1 MIRFDMSEYQ
11 NKEDIYRLIG
21 SNLHGEKI
29 QGKLATAIREHP
41 FSLVLFD
48 EIEKA
53 NRDILD
59 IFLQIL
65 DEGHMTDGNGRI
77 VSFTNTIIICTS
89 NAGANLVR
97 ESIQGGEAYDKTK
110 KDLINYLQDNNIYR
124 PEFIN
129 RFTSVV
135 AFAPLTRS
143 EIYQVA
149 GLMIKKLKET
159 VYHNRQVSLEI
170 NQDAVA
176 RLAELGYDPLM
187 GARPMAR
194 VIQEKVE
201 DLLAQKLLSGEL
213 KQGDSFTL
221 TLQDID

>member
-1 MIRFDMSEYQ
+1 
-11 NKEDIYRLIG
+11 
-21 SNLHGEKI
+21 
-29 QGKLATAIREHP
+29 
-41 FSLVLFD
+41 
-48 EIEKA
+48 
-53 NRDILD
+53 
-59 IFLQIL
+59 
-65 DEGHMTDGNGRI
+65 
-77 VSFTNTIIICTS
+77 
-89 NAGANLVR
+89 
-97 ESIQGGEAYDKTK
+97 
-110 KDLINYLQDNNIYR
+110 
-124 PEFIN
+124 
-129 RFTSVV
+129 
-135 AFAPLTRS
+135 
-143 EIYQVA
+143 
-149 GLMIKKLKET
+149 MIKKLKET